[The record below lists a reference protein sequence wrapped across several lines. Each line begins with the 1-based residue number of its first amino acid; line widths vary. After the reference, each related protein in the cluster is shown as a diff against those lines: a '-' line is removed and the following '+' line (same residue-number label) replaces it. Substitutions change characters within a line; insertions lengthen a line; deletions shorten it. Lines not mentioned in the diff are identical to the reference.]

1 MIKNKKYIFIWISL
15 FILTIIIGF
24 GYYKTF
30 AKKEENKV
38 SKEKE
43 KKVYLCIAYDEKFYS
58 DYKERGNC
66 HRIGFECNDCEILSN
81 YIENKIIYTK
91 NKKLYLYNIIKKENE
106 LVLDY
111 KSDAK
116 LYTQNEIPYGIEYW
130 EKKEEKYF
138 YNLINEKKID
148 FLERTNNGYS
158 VEYICDDCYL
168 DSSQKDKVISDLAI
182 MQNSSECSGL
192 LNLKTDKCELENVN
206 YHNIYYN
213 YQGEKYTKQGY
224 YNVGKDGN
232 IKLLDEKLNTIFEN
246 KNQNDNIKNSID
258 EIDFFDNGKF
268 FIKFMNSEY
277 IYGILDEKGNVF
289 DNSIITVED
298 LASKIY
304 DKIESNELKKILSK
318 TEIISELQTSI
329 RKDYKQF
336 VDDFDKE
343 NKYYYSFNYNKE
355 ENIGYIYFSYS
366 DTYTETY
373 VNLNYKYDF
382 NAKTMS
388 EYEYDGEY
396 DPY

>member
-30 AKKEENKV
+30 AKKEEENV
-38 SKEKE
+38 SEEKE
-43 KKVYLCIAYDEKFYS
+43 TIVYLCIAYDEKFYS
-58 DYKERGNC
+58 DYKKRGNC
-66 HRIGFECNDCEILSN
+66 HRIGFECKNCEILPD
-81 YIENKIIYTK
+81 YIDNQILYSQD
-91 NKKLYLYNIIKKENE
+91 KKLYLYDLIKKENI
-106 LVLDY
+106 LTLNF
-111 KSDAK
+111 SGSAQ
-116 LYTQNEIPYGIEYW
+116 LYTENGNPYGIEYW
-130 EKKEEKYF
+130 EKKNEEKYF
-138 YNLINEKKID
+138 YNLRNNKKID
-148 FLERTNNGYS
+148 FIEKNGT

-182 MQNSSECSGL
+182 MRNSSECSGL

-304 DKIESNELKKILSK
+304 DKIESSELKKTLSK
-318 TEIISELQTSI
+318 TDLIFELQTSI

-343 NKYYYSFNYNKE
+343 NKYYYRFYYNKE
-355 ENIGYIYFSYS
+355 KNIGYIYFFYS

-373 VNLNYKYDF
+373 INLNYKYDF
-382 NAKTMS
+382 DTKTMS
-388 EYEYDGEY
+388 EYDVEYA
-396 DPY
+396 PY